1 MQILLDVLTNLL
13 SAIGMVLLVAGLG
26 SKLLANQIRQ
36 RLMSRLQAGAVPHA
50 GKLLKTPRSGGRSA
64 TAMVN
69 VLSKLSGSQAGWQ
82 DSALQLRFMRAGFR
96 HPNTARV
103 YFAVKTGLA
112 LGALAT
118 VALLMPIISP
128 HASWGKWLMAML
140 TLALLANFL
149 PDLYLRFRTKE
160 RAQRMQDALPDII
173 DLLVICT
180 ESGLGMDAAISK
192 VARDMARA
200 SPELSE
206 EFYIM
211 GLGIRAGEARM
222 VALRNLALRVNL
234 EDLNDLVSMLIQA
247 DRFGTS
253 LAESLRIQSDVMRG
267 KRLQRAEEMAAKI
280 PTKML
285 LPLVGFIFPVL
296 LIVLLGPAS
305 IQIGKAFA

>member
-1 MQILLDVLTNLL
+1 MQTLLNTLTILL

-26 SKLLANQIRQ
+26 TKLMANQIRQ
-36 RLMSRLQAGAVPHA
+36 RLLSRLQAGAVPHA
-50 GKLLKTPRSGGRSA
+50 GKLLKPPRASGRSA
-64 TAMVN
+64 TAVVN
-69 VLSKLSGSQAGWQ
+69 VLSRLSGSQAGWQ
-82 DSALQLRFMRAGFR
+82 DSALQLRFVRAGFR
-96 HPNTARV
+96 HPNSARI
-103 YFAVKTGLA
+103 YFAVKTALA
-112 LGALAT
+112 LGGLAA
-118 VALLMPIISP
+118 VAVLMPILYP
-128 HASWGKWLMAML
+128 HASGAKWLLTML
-140 TLALLANFL
+140 SVALLANFL
-149 PDLYLRFRTKE
+149 PDFFLRYRTKE

-200 SPELSE
+200 SPELAE

-211 GLGIRAGEARM
+211 GLAIRAGEARM
-222 VALRNLALRVNL
+222 SALRNLALRVNL

-253 LAESLRIQSDVMRG
+253 LAESLRIQSEVMRV

-285 LPLVGFIFPVL
+285 LPLIGFIFPVL
-296 LIVLLGPAS
+296 LMVLLGPAA
-305 IQIGKAFA
+305 IQIGKVFV

>member
-1 MQILLDVLTNLL
+1 MQTFLNTLTILL

-26 SKLLANQIRQ
+26 TKLLANQIRQ
-36 RLMSRLQAGAVPHA
+36 RLISRLRAGAVPDA
-50 GKLLKTPRSGGRSA
+50 GKLLKTPRASGRSTKA
-64 TAMVN
+64 VVN
-69 VLSKLSGSQAGWQ
+69 VLSKLSGSQEGWQ
-82 DSALQLRFMRAGFR
+82 DSALQLRFVRAGFR

-103 YFAVKTGLA
+103 YFAVKTALA
-112 LGALAT
+112 LGSLAA
-118 VALLMPIISP
+118 VALLMPILAP
-128 HASWGKWLMAML
+128 HASWTKWLMTML
-140 TLALLANFL
+140 SVALLANFL
-149 PDLYLRFRTKE
+149 PDFYLRIRTKE

-200 SPELSE
+200 SPDLSE

-296 LIVLLGPAS
+296 LMVLLGPAS
-305 IQIGKAFA
+305 IQIGKVFA